1 MPELPPPPPPTG
13 AIPSGHRA
21 PPSLPPKARRSAW
34 FVVAMVIGGL
44 LIIALIGSMIYE
56 AAHVRRIADRLAEE
70 HGCIGIA
77 PYWEYRGGFFNAK
90 GVPIPEAITV
100 FPDEQYQAPLSWAET
115 AYPRLTY
122 FTEVDNGGHFAAWEQ
137 PELFSQE
144 IRAAFRSLR

>member
-1 MPELPPPPPPTG
+1 M
-13 AIPSGHRA
+13 
-21 PPSLPPKARRSAW
+21 
-34 FVVAMVIGGL
+34 
-44 LIIALIGSMIYE
+44 
-56 AAHVRRIADRLAEE
+56 ADE

-122 FTEVDNGGHFAAWEQ
+122 FNEVDNGGHFAAWEQ

-144 IRAAFRSLR
+144 IRAAFRSLRLGLIVARPTWHARAGARDEGQEMMGQAQPAWDHAHRSPSQDLSVGDREIIQAVST